1 MPLLDSLAGWPAKAA
16 PRSSRSGPFR
26 RRVVSGVICVGAIA
40 AGALT
45 GSRLMQRPLVAIVLL
60 IAGVAACYA
69 LAFARALPRVFLTSL
84 GVVLLGYATFGR
96 TFAYIGVA
104 PVFIGEVM
112 FAFGIVAAVAGGC
125 LLPVG
130 RSTVAWLIVLFTL
143 AGAVATLPYLRM
155 YRVDALRDA
164 ALWGYGAFA
173 FIVAACVLRTKGIPQ
188 ILRQYTR
195 FAMPFVVWLPIIAV
209 LVRSTDSP
217 ILVPGT
223 GMPLF
228 VIKAGDVGVH
238 LAGIAAFILLELDR
252 DWFES
257 DAPQPWRRKLFW
269 GGWMVALMFVAALN
283 RGGFVAALAAL
294 GVLGL
299 MEPVRIGRRLAA
311 YGSLAVLLGV
321 TVLVTS
327 MSLEKRVKFASE
339 TEERSLSISQV
350 VENVISIT
358 GRKSAGDLSNTREWR
373 LEWWTK
379 IVDYTFFGE
388 YFWTGKGFGVNL
400 ADDDGFQV
408 ATDDIAPLR
417 SPHNS
422 MMTVLARM
430 GVPGLALWLLL
441 QIGFG
446 LSLLFAHLR
455 ARRAGALGWARLNLW
470 ILSYWTAFIVNSCF
484 DVFLE
489 GPQGGIWFWSLMG
502 LGIGVLE
509 LQRRDIR
516 PLQPRWSPS

>member
-1 MPLLDSLAGWPAKAA
+1 
-16 PRSSRSGPFR
+16 
-26 RRVVSGVICVGAIA
+26 VVSGVICVGAIA

-69 LAFARALPRVFLTSL
+69 LAFARALPRVFLASL

-112 FAFGIVAAVAGGC
+112 FAFGIVAALVSGR
-125 LLPVG
+125 LLAAG
-130 RSTVAWLIVLFTL
+130 RSGVTWLVIVFALC
-143 AGAVATLPYLRM
+143 GAAATLPYLRM
-155 YRVDALRDA
+155 YRIDALRDA
-164 ALWGYGAFA
+164 ALWGYGVFA
-173 FIVAACVLRTKGIPQ
+173 FTVAASVLSTNAIPQ
-188 ILRQYTR
+188 VLRQYSR
-195 FAMPFVVWLPIIAV
+195 FAIPYAAWLPIIAAI
-209 LVRSTDSP
+209 VRLSANP
-217 ILVPGT
+217 IIVPGINL
-223 GMPLF
+223 PLF
-228 VIKAGDVGVH
+228 IIKAGDVGVH
-238 LAGIAAFILLELDR
+238 LAGIAGFLLLGLDR
-252 DWFES
+252 EWVEPER
-257 DAPQPWRRKLFW
+257 PQPRKRKLFW
-269 GGWMVALMFVAALN
+269 CVWLFALIVVAALN
-283 RGGFVAALAAL
+283 RGGFVAAVAAL
-294 GVLGL
+294 GLLGL
-299 MEPVRIGRRLAA
+299 MEPGAIGRRLAG
-311 YGSLAVLLGV
+311 YVSLAVVVGAV
-321 TVLVTS
+321 VLVTS
-327 MSLEKRVKFASE
+327 INLENRAKLTSD
-339 TEERSLSISQV
+339 TEERAISLRQV

-358 GRKSAGDLSNTREWR
+358 GRQSAGDLSNTREWR

-379 IVDYTFFGE
+379 IVDYTFFGQ
-388 YFWTGKGFGVNL
+388 YFLTGKGFGVNL

-470 ILSYWTAFIVNSCF
+470 ILSYWIAFIVNSCF